1 MSGSLRLHTVAK
13 RGLMSPGN
21 PSPAVGLQ
29 HALDGLRA
37 GDGFCRRVALVNIGW
52 PGELARGECSAGER
66 RLLKRRRFGWD
77 RRNQLSEGRSSA
89 GSRQVT
95 RRMKLRSI
103 TRAEVIMRMHGRF
116 APFQIELGRSA
127 TRLRDAHVPVLTA
140 AAISLI
146 GEKLIVPIPPGH
158 ELTLGRVSARL
169 NQRSRHRPG
178 GHTQREGQEWHSV
191 SGSTSTPSPAQP
203 PRRARTTKSQ
213 PTASAASARAGV
225 ARARRRR
232 PTGGLAAARL
242 PLGPRGASRR
252 RGDDRRPA
260 SHEGGACA
268 GHRLDNAVDAG
279 QERRSPKAD
288 RGYRPT
294 SAK

>member
-146 GEKLIVPIPPGH
+146 GEKLVVPIPPGH

-178 GHTQREGQEWHSV
+178 GT
-191 SGSTSTPSPAQP
+191 
-203 PRRARTTKSQ
+203 RRAR
-213 PTASAASARAGV
+213 ARSGT
-225 ARARRRR
+225 RCRDRPRLPRRRSR
-232 PTGGLAAARL
+232 P
-242 PLGPRGASRR
+242 GAP
-252 RGDDRRPA
+252 G
-260 SHEGGACA
+260 
-268 GHRLDNAVDAG
+268 
-279 QERRSPKAD
+279 RRSRSRQLRQRAQGPA
-288 RGYRPT
+288 
-294 SAK
+294 